1 MCQLILQVPM
11 TNDEFYGDNDDE
23 DIIVKHKHSNI
34 MTKFF
39 WEGFPRKALKNV
51 VKIRMPDEAI
61 TLLHY

>member
-23 DIIVKHKHSNI
+23 DIVKHKHSNI

-39 WEGFPRKALKNV
+39 GKALKNV

>member
-1 MCQLILQVPM
+1 M

-39 WEGFPRKALKNV
+39 GKASQERPSK
-51 VKIRMPDEAI
+51 MW
-61 TLLHY
+61 